1 MPQLI
6 LEYSAN
12 IEQNID
18 FQELLSQLHHV
29 LSETAGVSIGNCK
42 SRAVK
47 REDYCV
53 GDGDEMNAFV
63 HVDVGLFPRD
73 LEVKQAIGQQ
83 MLKVL
88 ENAYAPSMQDH
99 NLQITVWVRD
109 IQPEFYF
116 KIP

>member
-12 IEQNID
+12 IEQDID
-18 FQELLSQLHHV
+18 FKKLLYQLHQV
-29 LSETAGVSIGNCK
+29 MAETAGVNIGNCK

-53 GDGDEMNAFV
+53 GDGDELNAFV

-73 LEVKQAIGQQ
+73 PEVKQAIGQQ
-83 MLKVL
+83 MLRVL
-88 ENAYAPSMQDH
+88 ENAYAPSIQNY